1 MIPILLNSDFSAAFL
16 YLCVCRCREDNCIL
30 LSSFW
35 LPTIV
40 LLFLLIVF
48 RLLLPGQVI
57 MILSCYFSERKS
69 KITQHQLRLP
79 ENMCLIGLFIKH
91 ARLYLL
97 KMESRTKILK
107 QKEFHKCMLMKSFL
121 SVVSSRASAKIS
133 PVGGQ
138 VRIVQGQVNH

>member
-48 RLLLPGQVI
+48 SFTITVLGNHDFVLLLFG
-57 MILSCYFSERKS
+57 
-69 KITQHQLRLP
+69 TQKQNNTTLRLP
-79 ENMCLIGLFIKH
+79 ENMFLIGL
-91 ARLYLL
+91 
-97 KMESRTKILK
+97 
-107 QKEFHKCMLMKSFL
+107 
-121 SVVSSRASAKIS
+121 SSTPGCIY
-133 PVGGQ
+133 
-138 VRIVQGQVNH
+138 